1 MSEAR
6 RCPHCGSEMPA
17 GAPEGVC
24 PRCVLRLGWPGSAAA
39 GAPATTPYR
48 PGAKLIP
55 PTPAELAPYFAPLE
69 ILELVG
75 QGGMGAVYKVR
86 QPKLDRLAAL
96 KILPGEAVAEDRTF
110 AERFRREA
118 QTLARLNH
126 PGIVGVY
133 DFGEAGGLYYF
144 LMEYVDGVNLR
155 QMLRDGSLRPHEAL
169 AIVPQICEA
178 LQYAHDEG
186 VVHRD
191 IKPENILVD
200 KKGRVKIADFG
211 LAKLLG
217 QAPRP
222 TSLTGSQQVM
232 GTPNYMSPEQVERPQ
247 AVDHR
252 TDIYSLGVVF
262 YELLTGELPL
272 GRFALPS
279 QKVQVDM
286 RLDQVVLRS
295 LEKEPERRYQRA
307 GDVKTEVENI
317 TRAPQ
322 AGGEQPARWP
332 KLAPEDLICLSGCVL
347 GFCLIGLGMAL
358 TGTIW
363 PLWGLPLVVMVG
375 TFDPATKKVL
385 HELGIAGTILG
396 TLGLVIFGVWL
407 TNSGDPLWAL
417 FAPLAALFPLIHYE
431 NMNKQARKAA
441 KRKAPGEPK

>member
-1 MSEAR
+1 
-6 RCPHCGSEMPA
+6 MPA

-39 GAPATTPYR
+39 GGPATTPYR

-133 DFGEAGGLYYF
+133 DFGEAGGLFYF
-144 LMEYVDGVNLR
+144 LMEFVDGVNLR

-191 IKPENILVD
+191 IKPENVLVD

-222 TSLTGSQQVM
+222 DTLTGSRQVM
-232 GTPNYMSPEQVERPQ
+232 GTPNYCRPNRWNGRRRSITGPTSIPWASSFTNCSPASYRWAGSPCRP
-247 AVDHR
+247 R
-252 TDIYSLGVVF
+252 RCRWTCGWIKWCC
-262 YELLTGELPL
+262 
-272 GRFALPS
+272 GRW
-279 QKVQVDM
+279 
-286 RLDQVVLRS
+286 RRS
-295 LEKEPERRYQRA
+295 R
-307 GDVKTEVENI
+307 
-317 TRAPQ
+317 
-322 AGGEQPARWP
+322 
-332 KLAPEDLICLSGCVL
+332 SGATSV
-347 GFCLIGLGMAL
+347 
-358 TGTIW
+358 
-363 PLWGLPLVVMVG
+363 
-375 TFDPATKKVL
+375 PAT
-385 HELGIAGTILG
+385 
-396 TLGLVIFGVWL
+396 
-407 TNSGDPLWAL
+407 
-417 FAPLAALFPLIHYE
+417 
-431 NMNKQARKAA
+431 
-441 KRKAPGEPK
+441 